1 MSENIFK
8 FPNGECYK
16 VIVKTSFFGN
26 FTMIVDD
33 EEGGIIKNLEEL
45 VEGFSE
51 ILDTIDYLLVIN
63 DEGNKVL
70 LKKEILKQSVLIFKK
85 VD

>member
-33 EEGGIIKNLEEL
+33 EEGGIIENLEEL

-70 LKKEILKQSVLIFKK
+70 LKKEILEQSVLIFKK